1 MRWVWGGCLQ
11 REGETDGLCI
21 GLTKIVLI
29 VDKGESFVT
38 LGENARSVVFPIDD
52 GLSHDNNDLNI
63 FVEGFA
69 LHGDRS
75 TLGAEE
81 FEDLIDFVETEGE
94 FALL

>member
-1 MRWVWGGCLQ
+1 MGVGGCLQ
-11 REGETDGLCI
+11 REGETDSLCI

-38 LGENARSVVFPIDD
+38 LGEDARSVAFPIDD
-52 GLSHDNNDLNI
+52 GLSHDDDLKI

>member
-1 MRWVWGGCLQ
+1 MGVGGCLQ
-11 REGETDGLCI
+11 WERKTDGLCI
-21 GLTKIVLI
+21 GLMKIAFI
-29 VDKGESFVT
+29 VDKGEPFVT
-38 LGENARSVVFPIDD
+38 LGEDARSVAFPIDD
-52 GLSHDNNDLNI
+52 GLSHDDDDLKI

>member
-1 MRWVWGGCLQ
+1 MGVGGCLQ
-11 REGETDGLCI
+11 WERKTDGLCI
-21 GLTKIVLI
+21 GLMKIAFI
-29 VDKGESFVT
+29 VDKGEPLVT
-38 LGENARSVVFPIDD
+38 LGENACSVAFPIDN
-52 GLSHDNNDLNI
+52 GLSHDDDDLK
-63 FVEGFA
+63 GFA

>member
-1 MRWVWGGCLQ
+1 MGVGGCLQ
-11 REGETDGLCI
+11 WERKTDGLCI
-21 GLTKIVLI
+21 
-29 VDKGESFVT
+29 VDKGEPFVT
-38 LGENARSVVFPIDD
+38 LGENACSVAFPIDN
-52 GLSHDNNDLNI
+52 GLSHDDDDLK
-63 FVEGFA
+63 GFA

>member
-1 MRWVWGGCLQ
+1 MGVGGCLQ
-11 REGETDGLCI
+11 WERKTDGLCI
-21 GLTKIVLI
+21 GLMKIVFI

-38 LGENARSVVFPIDD
+38 LGEDARSVAFPIDD
-52 GLSHDNNDLNI
+52 GLSHDDDDLKI

>member
-1 MRWVWGGCLQ
+1 MGVGGCLQ
-11 REGETDGLCI
+11 WERKTDGLCS
-21 GLTKIVLI
+21 GLMKIVFI

-38 LGENARSVVFPIDD
+38 LGEDACSVAFPIDN
-52 GLSHDNNDLNI
+52 GLSHDDDDLKI